1 MRILLTGCAGF
12 IGWKVC
18 EHLLDAGHQVTGVD
32 NLHPAYDVRL
42 KRWRL
47 QELHRRELE
56 FRQIDIRDREAI
68 QTLFAR
74 SAPSYD
80 AVINLAARAGV
91 RQSMVDP
98 WGYFETNVIGTL
110 NLLDACRVSGVPKF
124 VLASSSSVYGGAA
137 RPFHEDQPTDQPRS
151 PYAASKK
158 SAETL
163 CHAYHV
169 LYGIDVTVLRYFTVY
184 GPASRPDMGI
194 FRFIR
199 WIAEGEPVVLYGDG
213 TQERDFTFVDDVAR
227 GTVAALRPSGLAT
240 INLGSDRPV
249 AIATILSMLERLLQR
264 RAEIERRPLHPADV
278 PATWADISQAR
289 RILGWEP
296 KTTLEDGLTLAVRW
310 YMDQRT
316 WAASIDL
323 GD

>member
-18 EHLLDAGHQVTGVD
+18 EQLLDAGHKVTGVD
-32 NLHPAYDVRL
+32 NLHAAYDLRL
-42 KRWRL
+42 KTWRL
-47 QELHRRELE
+47 RQLQRRELD
-56 FRQIDIRDREAI
+56 FRTLDICDRTGV
-68 QTLFAR
+68 QTLFAGQR
-74 SAPSYD
+74 VPYD

-91 RQSMVDP
+91 RQSLQDP
-98 WGYFETNVIGTL
+98 WGYFATNVIGTL
-110 NLLDACRVSGVPKF
+110 NLLDACRISGVPKF
-124 VLASSSSVYGGAA
+124 VLSSTSSVYGDGH
-137 RPFHEDQPTDQPRS
+137 RPFREDQPTDRPRS

-163 CHAYHV
+163 CATYHT

-184 GPASRPDMGI
+184 GPAGRPDMST

-213 TQERDFTFVDDVAR
+213 TQERDFTFVDDAAR

-249 AIATILSMLERLLQR
+249 AIVTILSMLERLLQR

-296 KTTLEDGLTLAVRW
+296 RTTLEEGLALAVRW
-310 YMDQRT
+310 YMEQRT